1 MLRSVSTA
9 CLLIAMVTRV
19 DAQPSSAQAEA
30 LFRQGKQLMGQ
41 KKFAEACE
49 AFDASQKLDPSIA
62 TMLNQADCRE
72 QNGQLATAWGLFLD
86 AERQTRSSSDRS
98 AANLGKVATQRAAKL
113 EARLSKLTIV
123 VAADAKLAGL
133 QVMRNTDAV
142 DSATWNRELPIDG
155 GTYTITAKAPG
166 HKDFSTSITVGVEK
180 DAKSVTVPKLADA
193 PAAPVVAQQPTTPTT
208 TGTEALT
215 SAETEVDEV
224 PTASG
229 GKSKV
234 VPIVLGVGALALFG
248 GAIAFELAGR
258 STYDDAKAEPDN
270 AKQDELWKSANR
282 KRYIAEGMAV
292 GGLACAG
299 VAVWLFVKSSG
310 STETTTA
317 ARGVSVEP
325 MLAIGG
331 GGVLLQGRY

>member
-9 CLLIAMVTRV
+9 CLLITLVTRA

-41 KKFAEACE
+41 KKFAEACD

-86 AERQTRSSSDRS
+86 AERQTRSSSEKS
-98 AANLGKVATQRAAKL
+98 AANLGKVANQRAAKL

-123 VAADAKLAGL
+123 VGAEAKLGGL
-133 QVMRNTDAV
+133 QITRNNDTV
-142 DSATWNRELPIDG
+142 DPSTWNRELPIDG

-166 HKDFSTSITVGVEK
+166 RHDFTTSITVGVEK
-180 DAKSVTVPKLADA
+180 DAKSVTVPKLTDA
-193 PAAPVVAQQPTTPTT
+193 PTAPVVTPPTT
-208 TGTEALT
+208 TGTDAVV
-215 SAETEVDEV
+215 APETEDDDQAT
-224 PTASG
+224 PSG
-229 GKSKV
+229 GSSKV
-234 VPIVLGVGALALFG
+234 VPIVLGVGAVALLG
-248 GAIAFELAGR
+248 GAIGFELSGR
-258 STYDDAKAEPDN
+258 STYDEAKAEPDN
-270 AKQDELWKSANR
+270 AKQDDLWQSANR

-299 VAVWLFVKSSG
+299 VAVWLLVRSSG
-310 STETTTA
+310 GSEQPTTA
-317 ARGVSVEP
+317 RAVSVEP